1 MALQLWRET
10 VKGKTNTTVQAFKQI
25 SRVLQETL
33 MCARANIEQIRV
45 VLTFFAQC
53 QCWTGASRSWWRKW
67 AQSGSWTLWPSLCT
81 LWRCAGAVHHGPGP
95 AGDIKT
101 NTVLAE
107 QQSRE
112 WPFLDTNL
120 DLLECKYFLALWS
133 SFENHCEAQ
142 LEEQD

>member
-10 VKGKTNTTVQAFKQI
+10 AKGKTNTTVQAFKQI

-101 NTVLAE
+101 NSV
-107 QQSRE
+107 SRTTKQRMTIPRHKSGFT
-112 WPFLDTNL
+112 WVQI
-120 DLLECKYFLALWS
+120 FLALWS

-142 LEEQD
+142 LEERD